1 MTRLLLL
8 ARALGA
14 GLAIGALAGV
24 ADAVT
29 TAHAFLGRE
38 FLLVSVLAWITA
50 MIPAALLLGGIGAL
64 LARRDGTGLRSFPFW
79 RVAIPAM
86 LAVFAVWFLV
96 VVHVNVT
103 KLASDTGPQAIAFD
117 LGATVVA
124 AALLALL
131 IRAGGAVGRGRG
143 NVAAFTGSPLALGI
157 AAVVTVGLAAVF
169 WHGGVGAAR
178 PPSEPAPEGAPD
190 VVLILIDTLRRD
202 HLSGE
207 GYALPT
213 SPTLD
218 ELARRGARFPD
229 FTSQSCY
236 TKPSV
241 ASLLTGRYPAGH
253 RVGHLRTILSE
264 RLLTLPELFHAGGF
278 RTAMFVANPIVGAEF
293 GFAQGAERFTS
304 LERELTPKTKLGY
317 ALFRLNESGRNVP
330 PARALAAILSATERR
345 VAPRRGLDAL
355 NLPAAEI
362 FDEYLAWREDIGD
375 EPVFA
380 YLHVMEPHAPYRPP
394 EPERSRFGRDVE
406 LVAEHPPTVGL
417 FLPFAEAEHLPE
429 EKRRGLIAAY
439 DGEIAALD
447 RTLAD
452 LFARIAASGR
462 PTVIAVTS
470 DHGEEFCEHGGWG
483 HGQSLHRELLDVP
496 LLLAGPGV
504 PAGVEVAS
512 PAQLVDIAPT
522 LLELAGLPAIPGLPG
537 RSLVS
542 AARGEPQGPREI
554 VSEIV
559 YGDAYWAR
567 ALRVDDRK
575 LIVARLGERESVTL
589 FDVASDPD
597 EEIDLAAREPERVAE
612 MRRRLEEIVATA
624 AAGAAETALGEF
636 DAVTRERL
644 EALGYVE

>member
-64 LARRDGTGLRSFPFW
+64 LARRDGTGPRSLTFW

-86 LAVFAVWFLV
+86 LAVFAAWFLV

-131 IRAGGAVGRGRG
+131 IRAGSAGLRRGG
-143 NVAAFTGSPLALGI
+143 SVAAFGCSPLALGFI
-157 AAVVTVGLAAVF
+157 AAGTVGFSAIF

-178 PPSEPAPEGAPD
+178 PPSEPAPEDAPD

-330 PARALAAILSATERR
+330 PARALAAVLSATERR

-380 YLHVMEPHAPYRPP
+380 YLHVMEPHAP
-394 EPERSRFGRDVE
+394 
-406 LVAEHPPTVGL
+406 
-417 FLPFAEAEHLPE
+417 
-429 EKRRGLIAAY
+429 
-439 DGEIAALD
+439 
-447 RTLAD
+447 
-452 LFARIAASGR
+452 
-462 PTVIAVTS
+462 
-470 DHGEEFCEHGGWG
+470 
-483 HGQSLHRELLDVP
+483 
-496 LLLAGPGV
+496 
-504 PAGVEVAS
+504 
-512 PAQLVDIAPT
+512 
-522 LLELAGLPAIPGLPG
+522 
-537 RSLVS
+537 
-542 AARGEPQGPREI
+542 
-554 VSEIV
+554 
-559 YGDAYWAR
+559 
-567 ALRVDDRK
+567 
-575 LIVARLGERESVTL
+575 
-589 FDVASDPD
+589 
-597 EEIDLAAREPERVAE
+597 
-612 MRRRLEEIVATA
+612 
-624 AAGAAETALGEF
+624 
-636 DAVTRERL
+636 
-644 EALGYVE
+644 